1 MKNTTIKTAT
11 FGVLIA
17 SALTGCVST
26 AVMQKSDEVASLP
39 SMAVSVD
46 GQFGGFGTEGTF
58 DVAGLYKGKF
68 TRDASST
75 DWFGVYGTAEGGLAA
90 EITKVDSNQ
99 NWKLACHGDQGG
111 LTLGGI
117 NMASSD
123 PFECDI
129 LVENQKVGSYS
140 INQNASSLAMPT
152 KKELLPL
159 KAPLFKLPRLKQ
171 LKAPHSPAA
180 IHWATASR

>member
-1 MKNTTIKTAT
+1 MHKGAYIVARNDKKGFTMKNTTIKTAT
-11 FGVLIA
+11 LGVLIA

-140 INQNASSLAMPT
+140 IKPERKLIGDADEKGSITLEA
-152 KKELLPL
+152 L
-159 KAPLFKLPRLKQ
+159 LFKLPQ
-171 LKAPHSPAA
+171 
-180 IHWATASR
+180 

>member
-1 MKNTTIKTAT
+1 MHKGAYIVARNNEKGFTMKNITIKTAT
-11 FGVLIA
+11 LGVLIA

-99 NWKLACHGDQGG
+99 TGN
-111 LTLGGI
+111 
-117 NMASSD
+117 
-123 PFECDI
+123 
-129 LVENQKVGSYS
+129 
-140 INQNASSLAMPT
+140 SLAMVT
-152 KKELLPL
+152 KE
-159 KAPLFKLPRLKQ
+159 A
-171 LKAPHSPAA
+171 
-180 IHWATASR
+180 